1 MANQIHFASMA
12 NGVQVPISQGYRN
25 LIAEFSVSTFW
36 YHVKGTVEC
45 ARINDTIQIPGDDV
59 ETFVAIM
66 RLYFENNEVYTLL
79 EDETKE
85 VTLNIYSHTTKY
97 KMDKVLRE
105 SGETILRPLTPW
117 SLTIKDL

>member
-1 MANQIHFASMA
+1 MAIQLHFGSMVG
-12 NGVQVPISQGYRN
+12 GVQVPISKGYRN
-25 LIAEFSVSTFW
+25 LIADFSVSTFW

-45 ARINDTIQIPGDDV
+45 ARVNADIEVPGDDV

-66 RLYFENNEVYTLL
+66 RLYFENNDIYTLL

-97 KMDKVLRE
+97 KMSKVD
-105 SGETILRPLTPW
+105 GVAGATIMRPLTPW